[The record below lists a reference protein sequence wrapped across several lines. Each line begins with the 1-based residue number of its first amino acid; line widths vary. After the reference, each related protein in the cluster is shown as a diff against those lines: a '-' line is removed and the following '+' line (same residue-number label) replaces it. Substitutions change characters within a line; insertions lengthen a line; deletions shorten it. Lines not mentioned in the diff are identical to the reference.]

1 MRKVTAK
8 SVVETVRETN
18 LKNSCFNEHFPFSLF
33 CYLNI
38 NHRRQMTNLG
48 YHLSKYSY
56 QAEQPPDHNLVRR
69 SQIERKRHLSL

>member
-18 LKNSCFNEHFPFSLF
+18 RKNSCFNEHY
-33 CYLNI
+33 YLNI
-38 NHRRQMTNLG
+38 NHRRQMTNLS

-56 QAEQPPDHNLVRR
+56 QAEQPPDHNLFRR